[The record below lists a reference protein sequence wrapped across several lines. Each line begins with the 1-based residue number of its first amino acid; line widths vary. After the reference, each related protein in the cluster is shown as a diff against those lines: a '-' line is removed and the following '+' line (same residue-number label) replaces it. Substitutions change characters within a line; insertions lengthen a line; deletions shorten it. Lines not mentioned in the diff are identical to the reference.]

1 MDDAAANTTDSDVNH
16 GPPDLGALPLD
27 KVLGVEDT
35 VLNNALRRV
44 HEELSRPGE
53 NYAAHSTTP

>member
-16 GPPDLGALPLD
+16 VIPDLGTLPLD
-27 KVLGVEDT
+27 KVLSAEDT

-44 HEELSRPGE
+44 HEELGRPGE
-53 NYAAHSTTP
+53 NYAAHGTTP